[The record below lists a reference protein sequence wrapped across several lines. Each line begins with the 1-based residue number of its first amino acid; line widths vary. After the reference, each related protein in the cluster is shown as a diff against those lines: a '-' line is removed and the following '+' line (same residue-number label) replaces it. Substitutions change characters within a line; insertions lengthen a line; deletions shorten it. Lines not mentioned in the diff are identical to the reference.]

1 MNNPFAVF
9 KKRAIDSKTLQENEY
24 SANKALAFGCA
35 FGSFL
40 MLLIWVFYLTG
51 VFELGMESI
60 MTILNIAIPISMVLL
75 LTPLF
80 FYKTKYIK
88 YEIVI

>member
-51 VFELGMESI
+51 VFELG
-60 MTILNIAIPISMVLL
+60 
-75 LTPLF
+75 
-80 FYKTKYIK
+80 KTAFLA
-88 YEIVI
+88 

>member
-40 MLLIWVFYLTG
+40 MLLIWVFYLIG

-60 MTILNIAIPISMVLL
+60 MTSSGFSLSMHSRMVSRSV
-75 LTPLF
+75 PHSSF
-80 FYKTKYIK
+80 S
-88 YEIVI
+88 